1 MHCIVLCCSA
11 GIDMF
16 GSLKRSKFEKGVG
29 GMMIWRWR
37 AKENKNKSGY
47 WKSKLR
53 IKESNEGDRPFFL
66 GFFLF
71 SDRVPFTPG

>member
-1 MHCIVLCCSA
+1 
-11 GIDMF
+11 MF

-47 WKSKLR
+47 WKSKSR

-66 GFFLF
+66 GFFLLEGV
-71 SDRVPFTPG
+71 SACGYLGDIPNTTG